1 MNKNKIFWLLL
12 CWNILLCITKRYRK
26 AFFKHA
32 LAGGTLPYDIN
43 CCSRRRPGVSETA
56 QYKITV
62 FQNGMNFLDDYKGD
76 CDLIFMDIAMPHMDG
91 LETAAALRKRG
102 DNTCLIFITS
112 MAQYALKGYEVNAFD
127 FLVKPLAYELFC
139 IKFEKAL
146 SHIDRSEAYYIKIPN
161 GAKKV
166 SPGQITY
173 IESNKHYLEFHV
185 HGDVYKMRGTMK
197 EIQEYFLASH
207 FALVNSSILV
217 NLSMVDEWKGNEI
230 KAAGQTFVL
239 SQKYKKEFLD
249 RLTMQMGQ

>member
-1 MNKNKIFWLLL
+1 MISIAVVEDDQEYQKQLLQYIEQYGKEIAGNTESVTQTIHWLQS
-12 CWNILLCITKRYRK
+12 NP
-26 AFFKHA
+26 A
-32 LAGGTLPYDIN
+32 P
-43 CCSRRRPGVSETA
+43 
-56 QYKITV
+56 
-62 FQNGMNFLDDYKGD
+62 
-76 CDLIFMDIAMPHMDG
+76 DLIFMDIAMPHMDG

-249 RLTMQMGQ
+249 RLTLQMGQ

>member
-1 MNKNKIFWLLL
+1 MISIAVVEDDQEYQKQLLQY
-12 CWNILLCITKRYRK
+12 IEQYGKE
-26 AFFKHA
+26 H
-32 LAGGTLPYDIN
+32 
-43 CCSRRRPGVSETA
+43 EA

-62 FQNGMNFLDDYKGD
+62 FQNGMNFLYDYKGD

-249 RLTMQMGQ
+249 RLTLQMGQ